1 MTGGVGARRASL
13 VGMPL
18 NLPDDLAPECYPLA
32 WLVGRWRG
40 FGMVGYPDIPES
52 PFVQE
57 LVVDHDGGPYLRA
70 VSTLWLATTRSGT
83 EIHQELTGAQGV
95 ERLERG
101 QQWSTETQYWRPV
114 GQSAAPGGPGQ
125 APTTQLEVLA
135 ADPAGFS
142 MLYLGEVTGPR
153 ISLATDA
160 VVRTATAAEVS
171 GAKLM
176 FGLVNSDLLWAHDL
190 AAFGQEM
197 RSYASG
203 RLTRV
208 EGE

>member
-1 MTGGVGARRASL
+1 
-13 VGMPL
+13 MPL

-57 LVVDHDGGPYLRA
+57 LTVDHDGGPYLRA
-70 VSTLWLATTRSGT
+70 VSTVWLAQTRTGT
-83 EIHQELTGAQGV
+83 EIHQELTGAEGV

-114 GQSAAPGGPGQ
+114 GQSAPAAEGQ

-135 ADPAGFS
+135 TDPAGVS

-153 ISLATDA
+153 ITLATDA
-160 VVRTATAAEVS
+160 VLRTATAADVA
-171 GAKLM
+171 GARLM
-176 FGLVNSDLLWAHDL
+176 FGLVQSDLLWAHDL
-190 AAFGQEM
+190 AAFGHDM
-197 RSYASG
+197 RSYSSG

-208 EGE
+208 EEA

>member
-1 MTGGVGARRASL
+1 
-13 VGMPL
+13 MPL

-40 FGMVGYPDIPES
+40 FGMVGYPGIPES

-57 LVVDHDGGPYLRA
+57 FTVDHDGGPYLRA

-95 ERLERG
+95 ERLDRG
-101 QQWSTETQYWRPV
+101 QQWATETQYWRPV
-114 GQSAAPGGPGQ
+114 GSAEAGTTGTAPDDGATGVTGGAPRP
-125 APTTQLEVLA
+125 PTTQLEVLA
-135 ADPAGFS
+135 SDPAGLS

-153 ISLATDA
+153 ITLATDA
-160 VVRTATAAEVS
+160 VLRTATAADVA
-171 GAKLM
+171 GARLM
-176 FGLVNSDLLWAHDL
+176 YGLVQSDLLWAQDL

-208 EGE
+208 EES